1 MNVGKMVMNKGRVIC
16 FLIVIFQVVSCSGVQ
31 KPMQEPVSLA
41 SFDSG
46 NVEEAGET
54 KETENAKAKESRA
67 IEVNP
72 SLYYN
77 YLMAQ
82 IYQSQGD
89 IEDAIK
95 HYRATIS
102 FDPDSTMLKFDLAT
116 LYVQAGRLDE
126 AKQECL
132 KIIEIDPGHFHS
144 HIILASIY
152 SGLNNKEAAIEE
164 YKTILAQDPNYEE
177 VYIYLNSL

>member
-1 MNVGKMVMNKGRVIC
+1 MNVGTMVMNKARVIY
-16 FLIVIFQVVSCSGVQ
+16 FLIVIFQVVSCAGVQ
-31 KPMQEPVSLA
+31 KPMQKPVSLA

-46 NVEEAGET
+46 NVGEVGET
-54 KETENAKAKESRA
+54 KETENAKAQESRV

-82 IYQSQGD
+82 IYRSQGD

-102 FDPDSTMLKFDLAT
+102 FDPDSTFLRFDLAT
-116 LYVQAGRLDE
+116 LYTHIGKIDE

-132 KIIEIDPGHFHS
+132 EIIKRDSS
-144 HIILASIY
+144 HISAHLLLGGIY
-152 SGLNNKEAAIEE
+152 SHSNNKKSAIGE
-164 YKTILAQDPNYEE
+164 YKTIIELFKALFFL
-177 VYIYLNSL
+177 IYPFLF